1 MLANHRIR
9 NWNKL
14 AMATLGAL
22 YLGFKT
28 DARPPLVFAHR
39 LIAAPPA
46 PLALK
51 PQGKNIVPS
60 RKQFFEQLD
69 FFYFRRVGMD
79 STSRDWNFFGNCD
92 RLHPLDFSDQF
103 RTPPFKFLQILP
115 QHFNLSKTFIH
126 DKKGQS
132 KVTIVTLD
140 CTSIECR
147 EFGE

>member
-14 AMATLGAL
+14 AMATLGTL

-69 FFYFRRVGMD
+69 FFCFRRVSMD
-79 STSRDWNFFGNCD
+79 STSRDWNFFDNRG
-92 RLHPLDFSDQF
+92 RLYPLDFSDQF
-103 RTPPFKFLQILP
+103 RSPPVKFLQLLP
-115 QHFNLSKTFIH
+115 QLFNLSKRFIH
-126 DKKGQS
+126 GKKYNP
-132 KVTIVTLD
+132 
-140 CTSIECR
+140 E
-147 EFGE
+147 